1 MALYLVTGGC
11 GFIGSH
17 LASALVSA
25 GHRVRILD
33 DLSTGKRENAPAA
46 AELIVGDVAD
56 PSDVAAAM
64 QGVDG
69 CFHLAAIAS
78 VQRCVAD
85 WAGSHRINLGGAIHV
100 FDAARRARPARLPP
114 CGPKPQGGGPKSYG
128 GQGKTIPVVYASSA
142 AVYGDNP
149 NTPLDER
156 AELKPLSAYG
166 ADKVGCELHA
176 RVAAHVHGVPAI
188 GLRFFNVYG
197 SRQDP
202 SSSYSGVISIFAQ
215 RIVAG
220 EELTIFGDGE
230 QVRDF
235 VYVADAVRALVAA
248 MRVLV
253 AAPVPD
259 AVVYNVCTGRPTS
272 IKALAATLGAIRGQA
287 PRLRF
292 AAARVGDIRIS
303 IGNGACAAEALG
315 VRAETRLEDG
325 LGATLASIESAP

>member
-1 MALYLVTGGC
+1 MAFYLVTGGC

-17 LASALVSA
+17 LASALVAA
-25 GHRVRILD
+25 GHWVRILD

-64 QGVDG
+64 HGVDG

-85 WAGSHRINLGGAIHV
+85 WAGSHRVNLEGAIHV
-100 FDAARRARPARLPP
+100 FDAARRARP
-114 CGPKPQGGGPKSYG
+114 
-128 GQGKTIPVVYASSA
+128 GKTLPVVYASSA

-149 NTPLDER
+149 NTPLDEA

-176 RVAAHVHGVPAI
+176 RVAAHVYGVPTI

-197 SRQDP
+197 PGQDP
-202 SSSYSGVISIFAQ
+202 SSPYSGVILIFAK

-220 EELTIFGDGE
+220 EELTVFVDGE
-230 QVRDF
+230 QC
-235 VYVADAVRALVAA
+235 A
-248 MRVLV
+248 
-253 AAPVPD
+253 
-259 AVVYNVCTGRPTS
+259 TS
-272 IKALAATLGAIRGQA
+272 SMSRTRCESSW
-287 PRLRF
+287 PR
-292 AAARVGDIRIS
+292 
-303 IGNGACAAEALG
+303 
-315 VRAETRLEDG
+315 
-325 LGATLASIESAP
+325 